1 MSYKGEVFMGK
12 IDKLFRSEI
21 EDIPVYIPGKPIEE
35 VQRMLG
41 LKRVI
46 KLASNENPLGPSPKA
61 VSAIKKALKDANR
74 YPDAASWYLKAKIAT
89 TLKTSIDRIICGN
102 GSDEIIILAMK
113 AFVNKGD
120 EVIIAKP
127 TFLIYQ
133 VAAGIAGADI
143 KFVPLTKE
151 LKYDLKAMKKVVTD
165 KTKIIFIANPDNPTG
180 SYVTK
185 KELDEFFDGLPEDV
199 IVYLDEAY
207 FELAKFFCP
216 DYPNGMDYL
225 NRPNLIVARSFS
237 KIYGLA
243 GLRIGYGI
251 TSERIV
257 KYLDKFRDPFNVN
270 ILAQAGAC
278 AAMDDK
284 DFVDRTLKLVGREK
298 NFLYEEL
305 DKMGLEYVETPTNF
319 MMINVKRDC
328 VKVFEQLICKGVIV
342 RDMKAWGFDTFI
354 RVSVGT
360 RSENEIF
367 IETLKKVLAK

>member
-1 MSYKGEVFMGK
+1 MGN
-12 IDKLFRSEI
+12 INKLFRSDI

-61 VSAIKKALKDANR
+61 EKAIMKALKDMNR

-89 TLKTSIDRIICGN
+89 TLKTEISRIICGN

-113 AFVNKGD
+113 AFVNPGD

-133 VAAGIAGADI
+133 VAAGIAGANI
-143 KFVPLTKE
+143 KFVPLTKS
-151 LKYDLKAMKKVVTD
+151 LKYDLKAMKKAVTD
-165 KTKIIFIANPDNPTG
+165 KTKIIFIANPDNPAG

-185 KELDEFFDGLPEDV
+185 KELDEFFDGLPNDCL
-199 IVYLDEAY
+199 VYLDEAY
-207 FELAKFFCP
+207 FELARDAAG
-216 DYPNGMDYL
+216 DYPDGIDYL
-225 NRPNLIVARSFS
+225 DRPNLIVARSFS

-251 TSERIV
+251 TSARIV
-257 KYLDKFRDPFNVN
+257 NYLDKFRDPFNVN
-270 ILAQAGAC
+270 CLAQAAAS

-284 DFVDRTLKLVGREK
+284 EFVKKTLKIVKEERQ
-298 NFLYEEL
+298 FLYDEL
-305 DKMGLEYVETPTNF
+305 EKMGLEYVKTVTNF
-319 MMINVKRDC
+319 MMINVKRDSK
-328 VKVFEQLICKGVIV
+328 KVFEDMICKGVII
-342 RDMKAWGFDTFI
+342 RDMQAWGYDTFI

-360 RSENEIF
+360 REENKVF
-367 IETLKKVLAK
+367 IDTLKKVLS

>member
-1 MSYKGEVFMGK
+1 MSD

-41 LKRVI
+41 LKRVL

-61 VSAIKKALKDANR
+61 VEAIKKALKDMNR

-89 TLKTSIDRIICGN
+89 THKTDIDRIICGN
-102 GSDEIIILAMK
+102 GSDEIIILAIK

-127 TFLIYQ
+127 TFLIYE
-133 VAAGIAGADI
+133 VAAGVVGANI
-143 KFVPLTKE
+143 KFVPLKE
-151 LKYDLKAMKKVVTD
+151 DLKYDLMAMKKAVTD
-165 KTKIIFIANPDNPTG
+165 KTKIIFIANPDNPAG

-185 KELDEFFDGLPEDV
+185 RELDEFFDGLPNSV

-207 FELAKFFCP
+207 FELASFLAK
-216 DYPNGMDYL
+216 DYPNGLDYL
-225 NRPNLIVARSFS
+225 DRPNLIVARSFS

-243 GLRIGYGI
+243 GLRAGYGV
-251 TSERIV
+251 TSPRIAQYMD
-257 KYLDKFRDPFNVN
+257 KYRDPFNVN
-270 ILAQAGAC
+270 CLAQAGAR

-284 DFVDRTLKLVGREK
+284 EFVKKTLELVKEERR
-298 NFLYEEL
+298 FLYDSL
-305 DKMGLEYVETPTNF
+305 DKMGLKYVKTVTNF
-319 MMINVKRDC
+319 MMIDVKRDSK
-328 VKVFEQLICKGVIV
+328 KVFEDMICKGVII
-342 RDMKAWGFDTFI
+342 RDMKSWGYDTFI

-360 RSENEIF
+360 RKENKIF
-367 IETLKKVLAK
+367 IETLKKVLKK